1 MAEEENGGGG
11 KWRRR
16 KMAEEENGGGGKW
29 RRRKMAEEQ
38 KRWAFAPCRTLV
50 PFDVQSYRDNDRL
63 HCLNRQPT
71 CFQTSTPIPR
81 RNCIRPSL
89 PANQWPDSCFAPL
102 GVAHDVWLPL
112 STDTRAIASGW
123 TEVYC
128 VGPVEDSKQVTAGS
142 DLTLLYI
149 PIAQDS
155 ACYLNPSICPEH
167 TAGFSQ
173 WISLSFGKGTRRS
186 KSQGS
191 DICRTLEGGKSLF
204 CENMPSG
211 TDVESENRCSLRGG
225 WELLRALSLIPSLAT
240 LATASLY
247 VTSAESLGNKTF
259 LF

>member
-1 MAEEENGGGG
+1 MA
-11 KWRRR
+11 
-16 KMAEEENGGGGKW
+16 
-29 RRRKMAEEQ
+29 EQ
-38 KRWAFAPCRTLV
+38 KRWRREKAEQEEPALAPCRTLV

-63 HCLNRQPT
+63 HCRLNQQPT

-128 VGPVEDSKQVTAGS
+128 VGPVDSKQVTARS

-191 DICRTLEGGKSLF
+191 EFCRTLEGGKSLF
-204 CENMPSG
+204 CENMPSR

-225 WELLRALSLIPSLAT
+225 WEVLRALSLIPSLAT

-247 VTSAESLGNKTF
+247 VISAESLGNKTF